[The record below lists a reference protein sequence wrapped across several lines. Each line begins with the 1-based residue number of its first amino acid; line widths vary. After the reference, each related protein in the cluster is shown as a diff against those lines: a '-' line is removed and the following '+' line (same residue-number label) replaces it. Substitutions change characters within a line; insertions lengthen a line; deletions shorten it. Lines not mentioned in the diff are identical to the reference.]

1 MPEDQD
7 NKEQNQGEESPES
20 AAQSEAEELAD
31 ALIGGQ
37 PEKIPIPPTL
47 PVLPVRNMTLF
58 PDMIAPIVV
67 GRESSKKLV
76 DDALLRQ
83 KIVGVVASKDDRIT
97 EPKEEHLYRYGTVA
111 KIIRMIKFPD
121 GNYRLFI
128 QGVKRFHIERI
139 LQKQPYFIAEIKVL
153 EDTHDPE
160 DIQIQALTRN
170 ITNLF
175 QRITALIPN
184 FPEEL
189 RTALTHITQPYS
201 LAYVI
206 AANTNLPKDDKQKLL
221 DDRPLKEKLE
231 MLTIFLNKELE
242 VLEVGTKIQEQVE
255 SEMGKKGR
263 EVYLRQQMKAIQD
276 ELGAGDEHAMEV
288 KELAEKIEAA
298 KMPKEAL
305 KESKAQLERLK
316 QMQMGSAEYTVV
328 RTYLDWMVSMP
339 WSKSTED
346 NIDVK
351 HAKEILDQD
360 HYDLDD
366 VKDRIIEYLAVRQLK
381 ADMHGPILCFVGPPG
396 VGKTSLGMSIAR
408 AIGRKFIRMSLG
420 GVRDEAEI
428 RGHRRTYIGALPG
441 RIIQAIRKA
450 ESNNPV
456 FMLDEVDK
464 LGIDYRGDP
473 AAALLE
479 VLDPEQ
485 NFSFT
490 DHYLEVAF
498 DLSKVMFITTANILD
513 PVPPALRDRM
523 EVLTLPGYTEDEKL
537 HIAKNHL
544 IPQEYREH
552 GLNDSQVALTDDAIS
567 TIINEY
573 TREAGVRNL
582 RREIANIMRKVARK
596 VAEGSKE
603 KISVDSKKVGEL
615 LGPEKFFSEVAER
628 ITEPGIAT
636 GLVWTPNGGEIIF
649 VEATRMKGGKGLIL
663 TGQLG
668 NVLQESA
675 RAALSYI
682 RAHAKALGIAENFFD
697 TSDIHIHIPAG
708 ATQKDGPSAGI
719 TLTVALI
726 SLLTGKPVRS
736 DLAMTG
742 EITLRGKVLPV
753 GGIKEK
759 VLAAARAGLKTVILP
774 KHNKKDLYEL
784 RPEAIKSLHFKYVE
798 TIGDALN
805 VAFKNGMKFEHTH
818 NEVQSGEK
826 KRATKTKQQAD
837 KPNKKN
843 KVAAKR
849 R

>member
-1 MPEDQD
+1 
-7 NKEQNQGEESPES
+7 
-20 AAQSEAEELAD
+20 
-31 ALIGGQ
+31 
-37 PEKIPIPPTL
+37 
-47 PVLPVRNMTLF
+47 V
-58 PDMIAPIVV
+58 
-67 GRESSKKLV
+67 
-76 DDALLRQ
+76 
-83 KIVGVVASKDDRIT
+83 
-97 EPKEEHLYRYGTVA
+97 
-111 KIIRMIKFPD
+111 
-121 GNYRLFI
+121 
-128 QGVKRFHIERI
+128 
-139 LQKQPYFIAEIKVL
+139 
-153 EDTHDPE
+153 EDTYDTE
-160 DIQIQALTRN
+160 DIQIQALARN

-175 QRITALIPN
+175 TRITALIPN

-189 RTALTHITQPYS
+189 RVALTNITQPYA
-201 LAYVI
+201 LTYVI
-206 AANTNLPKDDKQKLL
+206 AANTNLPKEDKQKLL
-221 DDRPLKEKLE
+221 DERSLKEKLE
-231 MLTIFLNKELE
+231 MLTVFLNKELE
-242 VLEVGTKIQEQVE
+242 VLEVGSKIQEQVE
-255 SEMGKKGR
+255 SEMSKKSR
-263 EVYLRQQMKAIQD
+263 EIYLRQQMKAIQD
-276 ELGAGDEHAMEV
+276 ELGQGDEHAMDV
-288 KELAEKIEAA
+288 KELTEKIEAA

-305 KESKAQLERLK
+305 KEARLQLERLK
-316 QMQMGSAEYTVV
+316 QMQVGSAEYTVV
-328 RTYLDWMVSMP
+328 RTYLDWMVAMP
-339 WSKSTED
+339 WSKGTED
-346 NIDVK
+346 NIDVR
-351 HAKEILDQD
+351 HAKQILDED
-360 HYDLDD
+360 HYDLDE
-366 VKDRIIEYLAVRQLK
+366 VKDRIIEYLAVRKLK
-381 ADMHGPILCFVGPPG
+381 SDMHGPILCFVGPPG

-450 ESNNPV
+450 ESNNPI

-473 AAALLE
+473 SAALLE

-537 HIAKNHL
+537 NIAKNYL
-544 IPQEYREH
+544 LPQEYKEH
-552 GLNDSQVALTDDAIS
+552 GLTKDQVEFTEDALS
-567 TIINEY
+567 RIINEY

-582 RREIANIMRKVARK
+582 RREIANVMRKVARK
-596 VAEGSKE
+596 VAEGSTEKIVVDKE
-603 KISVDSKKVGEL
+603 KIAEL

-649 VEATRMKGGKGLIL
+649 VEATQMKGSKGLAL

-668 NVLQESA
+668 QVLQESA

-682 RAHAKALGIAENFFD
+682 RSHATTLGIAEDFFD
-697 TSDIHIHIPAG
+697 KTDLHIHIPAG

-726 SLLTGKPVRS
+726 SLLTGRPVRS

-759 VLAAARAGLKTVILP
+759 VLAAARAGLTMLILP
-774 KHNKKDLYEL
+774 KHNKKDLHEL
-784 RPEAIKSLHFKYVE
+784 RPEAIKGLKFEFVE
-798 TIGDALN
+798 TIGDALK
-805 VAFKNGMKFEHTH
+805 VAFKDGPAVDLGPQTSPKAKAMPRPK
-818 NEVQSGEK
+818 S
-826 KRATKTKQQAD
+826 
-837 KPNKKN
+837 KPARRNNSKKN
-843 KVAAKR
+843 KSAAHSR
-849 R
+849 

>member
-1 MPEDQD
+1 MAHPDEENPETV
-7 NKEQNQGEESPES
+7 S
-20 AAQSEAEELAD
+20 SEADEIAE
-31 ALIGGQ
+31 ALTGERT
-37 PEKIPIPPTL
+37 EKIPIPPTL
-47 PVLPVRNMTLF
+47 PILPVRNMTLY

-67 GRESSKKLV
+67 GRDSSKKLV
-76 DDALLRQ
+76 DNALLRD
-83 KIVGVVASKDDRIT
+83 KIIGVVASKDDRIA
-97 EPKEEHLYRYGTVA
+97 EPKEEQLYRYGTVA
-111 KIIRMIKFPD
+111 KIIRMMKFPD

-128 QGVKRFHIERI
+128 QGIKRFRIERFAR
-139 LQKQPYFIAEIKVL
+139 KEPYFAADIKAL
-153 EDTHDPE
+153 EDTYDTE

-170 ITNLF
+170 IMNLF
-175 QRITALIPN
+175 QRIATLIPN
-184 FPEEL
+184 FPEEM
-189 RTALTHITQPYS
+189 RIALMNITQPFS

-206 AANTNLPKDDKQKLL
+206 AANTNLPKEDKQKLL
-221 DDRPLKEKLE
+221 DERPIKEKLE
-231 MLTIFLNKELE
+231 ILTVFLNKELE

-255 SEMGKKGR
+255 SEMSKKGR

-276 ELGAGDEHAMEV
+276 ELGQGDEHAVEV
-288 KELAEKIEAA
+288 KELSEKIEAA

-305 KESKAQLERLK
+305 KEAKAQLERLK

-328 RTYLDWMVSMP
+328 RTYLDWMVAMP

-351 HAKEILDQD
+351 HAKQILDED
-360 HYDLDD
+360 HYDLDE
-366 VKDRIIEYLAVRQLK
+366 VKDRIVEYLAVRQLK

-464 LGIDYRGDP
+464 LGMDYRGDP
-473 AAALLE
+473 SAALLE

-498 DLSKVMFITTANILD
+498 DLSKVMFITTANMLD

-544 IPQEYREH
+544 LPQEYKEH
-552 GLNDSQVALTDDAIS
+552 GLSKNQVEFTDESIS
-567 TIINEY
+567 RIINEY

-596 VAEGSKE
+596 VAEGGTEKITVTKE
-603 KISVDSKKVGEL
+603 KVEEL

-628 ITEPGIAT
+628 ITEPGVAT

-649 VEATRMKGGKGLIL
+649 VEAMRMKGSKGLIL

-675 RAALSYI
+675 RAALSYT

-697 TSDIHIHIPAG
+697 QSDIHIHIPAG

-726 SLLTGKPVRS
+726 SLLTGRPVRS

-774 KHNKKDLYEL
+774 KHNKKDLHDL
-784 RPEAIKSLHFKYVE
+784 RPESIKGLDFKFVE
-798 TIGDALN
+798 TIDEALN
-805 VAFKNGMKFEHTH
+805 AAFKDGMKISSEPSKPPGRRHA
-818 NEVQSGEK
+818 GG
-826 KRATKTKQQAD
+826 RASRA
-837 KPNKKN
+837 NKKSRN
-843 KVAAKR
+843 NRKNNVAAHR

>member
-7 NKEQNQGEESPES
+7 EKEQGQNEESRDSSMPG
-20 AAQSEAEELAD
+20 EAEEIAE

-37 PEKIPIPPTL
+37 TEKIPIPGTL
-47 PVLPVRNMTLF
+47 PILPVRNMTLF
-58 PDMIAPIVV
+58 PDMIAPIIV

-76 DDALLRQ
+76 DDALLRN
-83 KIVGVVASKDDRIT
+83 KIVGVVASKDDRVT
-97 EPKEEHLYRYGTVA
+97 EPKEEHLYRFGTIA

-128 QGVKRFHIERI
+128 QGIKRFHIERI
-139 LQKQPYFIAEIKVL
+139 GQKQPYFVAEIKVL
-153 EDTHDPE
+153 DDAHDPE

-175 QRITALIPN
+175 QRITTLIPN
-184 FPEEL
+184 FPEEM
-189 RTALTHITQPYS
+189 RMALMNITQPYS

-206 AANTNLPKDDKQKLL
+206 AANTNLPKEDKQKLL
-221 DDRPLKEKLE
+221 DNRPLKEKLE
-231 MLTIFLNKELE
+231 MLTLFLNKELE

-255 SEMGKKGR
+255 TEMGKKGR

-276 ELGAGDEHAMEV
+276 ELGVGDEHAMEV

-305 KESKAQLERLK
+305 KEAKAQLERIK

-328 RTYLDWMVSMP
+328 RTYLDWMVAMP

-381 ADMHGPILCFVGPPG
+381 SDMHGPILCFVGPPG

-420 GVRDEAEI
+420 GIRDEAEI

-464 LGIDYRGDP
+464 LGMDYRGDP

-498 DLSKVMFITTANILD
+498 DLSKVMFITTANMLD

-537 HIAKNHL
+537 NIAKNHL
-544 IPQEYREH
+544 IPQEYKEH
-552 GLNDSQVALTDDAIS
+552 GLNQSQVEFSDDAIS

-603 KISVDSKKVGEL
+603 KITVDAKKVGEL

-649 VEATRMKGGKGLIL
+649 VEAMRMKGGKGLIL

-668 NVLQESA
+668 SVLQESA

-759 VLAAARAGLKTVILP
+759 VLAAARAGLTTVILP
-774 KHNKKDLYEL
+774 KHNKKDLHEL
-784 RPEAIKSLHFKYVE
+784 RPEAIKGLHFKYVE
-798 TIGDALN
+798 TIGDALGF
-805 VAFKNGMKFEHTH
+805 AFKDGMKFEHAH
-818 NEVQSGEK
+818 DEVQGGGK

-837 KPNKKN
+837 KPNRKSGI
-843 KVAAKR
+843 AAKR